1 MASSHAT
8 AIEGPPSVATTGARQ
23 WWVPL
28 VLAGG
33 GGLLVFLADYPVEV
47 PWLQLVAFVPL
58 LVGCVRAASWRRAAW
73 LGGAFGLA
81 RFLPLGVMLGGL
93 DLPLLPA
100 IGLSLYLVALD
111 AWFAASVF
119 AMRRWPTV
127 AFAVGVGASFA
138 VIEHI
143 DAILPMW
150 GTARSLARS
159 WAIAPE
165 VVGGLLRLG
174 GPALVAFV
182 IVAAQ
187 AAVVGALGRRWWPA
201 LAVLG
206 SLLAVTAGASL
217 LGPPTSSGRSLRV
230 GAVAWPRRGGETE
243 AERLVAEA
251 AADGA
256 RLVVLPEAA
265 FTVGPGEREGFIARW
280 GEVAHRH
287 RIHLVVGFID
297 RDAPGNRL
305 VVLGPDGALVG
316 QYTKTHMIPVS
327 ETLPPGDGE
336 LLVFEVDGVRV
347 GTMICQDD
355 NFRDLSEAYVRR
367 DVGIVVVPTNEGPP
381 AVAPYHY
388 RNARLRTIELPLT
401 LVRAAARGTS
411 AVVAA
416 GGEVIAAVDHPREG
430 AGIVVAD
437 APY

>member
-1 MASSHAT
+1 
-8 AIEGPPSVATTGARQ
+8 
-23 WWVPL
+23 
-28 VLAGG
+28 VLAGCG
-33 GGLLVFLADYPVEV
+33 GVLVFLADYPVEL

-58 LVGCVRAASWRRAAW
+58 LAGCVRARSWRRAAW
-73 LGGAFGLA
+73 LGAVFGLA
-81 RFLPLGVMLGGL
+81 RFIPLGIMLDGL
-93 DLPLLPA
+93 DLPVLPA

-111 AWFAASVF
+111 AGFAASVF
-119 AMRRWPTV
+119 AMRRWPAV
-127 AFAVGVGASFA
+127 SFALGVGMSFA
-138 VIEHI
+138 VIESI

-182 IVAAQ
+182 IVASQ
-187 AAVVGALGRRWWPA
+187 AAVVAAAPRRRWFG

-206 SLLAVTAGASL
+206 SLLAVTAGANL
-217 LGPPTSSGRSLRV
+217 RGAPTSTGRLRV

-243 AERLVAEA
+243 AEALVAQA
-251 AADGA
+251 AAEGA

-265 FTVGPGEREGFIARW
+265 FTVAPGEREGFIAHW

-287 RIHLVVGFID
+287 AIHLVVAFID

-305 VVLGPDGALVG
+305 VVLGPDGGLVG
-316 QYTKTHMIPVS
+316 QYTKTHLIPVS

-336 LLVFEVDGVRV
+336 LLVFEVDGARV

-355 NFRDLSEAYVRR
+355 NFRDLARAYLDRGV
-367 DVGIVVVPTNEGPP
+367 DLVVVPTNEGPP

-388 RNARLRTIELPLT
+388 RNARLRTLELPLT

-411 AVVAA
+411 AVVGA
-416 GGEVIAAVDHPREG
+416 GGQVIAELEHPVDG
-430 AGIVVAD
+430 AGVVVAD

>member
-1 MASSHAT
+1 MASAPTTSAEGGPGSAT
-8 AIEGPPSVATTGARQ
+8 VGARH
-23 WWVPL
+23 WWVAL
-28 VLAGG
+28 VLAGC

-47 PWLQLVAFVPL
+47 PWLQLVAFLPL
-58 LVGCVRAASWRRAAW
+58 LAGCVHARSWRHAAW
-73 LGGAFGLA
+73 LGGVFGLA
-81 RFLPLGVMLGGL
+81 RFIPLGVMLDGL
-93 DLPLLPA
+93 RLPVLPA

-111 AWFAASVF
+111 AGFSASVF
-119 AMRRWPTV
+119 AMRRWPAV
-127 AFAVGVGASFA
+127 SFALGVGASFA
-138 VIEHI
+138 AIEWI

-165 VVGGLLRLG
+165 VMGGLLRLG

-182 IVAAQ
+182 IVASQ
-187 AAVVGALGRRWWPA
+187 AAVVAALGRRRWPA
-201 LAVLG
+201 LAVLA
-206 SLLAVTAGASL
+206 SLLIVTAGANL
-217 LGPPTSSGRSLRV
+217 WGAPTRSGRLRV
-230 GAVAWPRRGGETE
+230 AAVGWPSRGDEID
-243 AERLVAEA
+243 AERFVAEA
-251 AADGA
+251 AAQGA
-256 RLVVLPEAA
+256 KLVVLPEAA
-265 FTVGPGEREGFIARW
+265 FTVGPGEREGYLARW
-280 GEVAHRH
+280 GDLAQSH

-297 RDAPGNRL
+297 RDTPGNRL

-336 LLVFEVDGVRV
+336 LLVFEVDGARV

-355 NFRDLSEAYVRR
+355 NFRDLTHAYVQHGV
-367 DVGIVVVPTNEGPP
+367 DLVVVPTNEGPP

-388 RNARLRTIELPLT
+388 RNARLRTVELPVT

-416 GGEVIAAVDHPREG
+416 GGEVIAAIDHPLEG
-430 AGIVVAD
+430 AGAVVAD